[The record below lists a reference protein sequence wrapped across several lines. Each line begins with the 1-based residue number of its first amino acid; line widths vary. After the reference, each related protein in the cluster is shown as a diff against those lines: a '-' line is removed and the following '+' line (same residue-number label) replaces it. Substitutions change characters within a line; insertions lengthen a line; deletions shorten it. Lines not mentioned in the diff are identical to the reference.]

1 MFDKNELIKKSTPK
15 ALPVRSR
22 SLLVPL
28 TKLGL
33 HLRLALVKCSGLVRT
48 KFKLRLWLAFTKCST
63 QKRLLQLQKPLA
75 ISTLILFVYHFFTFC
90 CSRKSSA
97 TLLPKFSG

>member
-63 QKRLLQLQKPLA
+63 QKRLLQLQKPLRR
-75 ISTLILFVYHFFTFC
+75 FC
-90 CSRKSSA
+90 FDSIRLLLLY
-97 TLLPKFSG
+97 LLPFS

>member
-63 QKRLLQLQKPLA
+63 SIRQQCHLLL
-75 ISTLILFVYHFFTFC
+75 SFLFPV
-90 CSRKSSA
+90 
-97 TLLPKFSG
+97 LSGFP

>member
-1 MFDKNELIKKSTPK
+1 MK
-15 ALPVRSR
+15 AVLWLAFTKTA
-22 SLLVPL
+22 LLVPL

-63 QKRLLQLQKPLA
+63 QKGAYPL
-75 ISTLILFVYHFFTFC
+75 
-90 CSRKSSA
+90 
-97 TLLPKFSG
+97 G

>member
-48 KFKLRLWLAFTKCST
+48 KFKLRLWPAFTKCST
-63 QKRLLQLQKPLA
+63 QKRLLQLQKPLRRFYFDS
-75 ISTLILFVYHFFTFC
+75 IRLLFLY
-90 CSRKSSA
+90 
-97 TLLPKFSG
+97 LLLFS